1 MFRCKGKDSSRY
13 ILNMLKSLDSLFR
26 QSIPKWIT
34 EVQSGSNES
43 MHKYVR
49 RMATDIFPY
58 AANASRVVEACLAYG
73 CNMMFHRH
81 ECIIQNTNVSSYRW
95 LANHLYHHK
104 PTEIDIRGGGTR
116 WHAFS
121 TTSSVLS
128 LFILSMFT
136 VCHPSI
142 EISHTVFIANFSRS
156 AEDDSKVTYNC
167 VSLAYK
173 WKATLLVS
181 HNITQ
186 GWRIKQE

>member
-1 MFRCKGKDSSRY
+1 MFRCKSNDSSRY

-43 MHKYVR
+43 MHKCFR
-49 RMATDIFPY
+49 RMVTDIFPY
-58 AANASRVVEACLAYG
+58 AANASKVMEACLAYG

-81 ECIIQNTNVSSYRW
+81 KCIIQKTNVSSYRW
-95 LANHLYHHK
+95 LANHLYH
-104 PTEIDIRGGGTR
+104 DIRGGGAR

-128 LFILSMFT
+128 LFILSMST

-142 EISHTVFIANFSRS
+142 EISHTVFIANFAGS
-156 AEDDSKVTYNC
+156 AEDDSKVTYNY

-173 WKATLLVS
+173 
-181 HNITQ
+181 
-186 GWRIKQE
+186 